1 MIAKWWYFGRRT
13 RLHICDAALACGR
26 GVTAS

>member
-13 RLHICDAALACGR
+13 RLRFRDAALACGY
-26 GVTAS
+26 GTTAS